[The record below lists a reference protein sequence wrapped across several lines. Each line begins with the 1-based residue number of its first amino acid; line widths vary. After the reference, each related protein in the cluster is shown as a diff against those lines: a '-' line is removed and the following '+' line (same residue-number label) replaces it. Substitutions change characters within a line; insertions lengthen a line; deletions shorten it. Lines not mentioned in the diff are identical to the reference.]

1 MTFPP
6 FVMARSFAPKQPR
19 NRISSSRIS
28 IIPLSILLFAL
39 LFMMQSPET
48 LANKTVVLLEV
59 DGSIG
64 PATQDYIHT
73 GIKHA
78 ASEHAECVIL
88 KLNTPGGFDRAMRD
102 IIKDIFASPL
112 PIVTYVA
119 PEGSRAASAGTY
131 ILYASHIA
139 AMAPATNV
147 GAATPVNLD
156 VMGAEQPKPK
166 ELSSEEKKVL
176 SDSVAYVKGLAHL
189 RHRNAEWAEK
199 AVKEAASLPSD
210 EALKLNVIDMVAQD
224 IPDLLKQM
232 NGRSVA
238 VQNQVKVLD
247 TENVKVEVWEPDWR
261 TRFLQVITD
270 PSIAYIL
277 LIIGIWGLFFE
288 FLNPGYV
295 LPGVAGTIALLLAL
309 YAFQLLPIHYSGL
322 ALIIAGMLFIA
333 SEIYIPSYGALGGG
347 GLIAFVIGSILLFD
361 LKGYAT
367 PWGLIIGMSVATVSF
382 FLLALGLALKARRR
396 KIVSGYEALSGRMA
410 IVQKDFKGLGWVK
423 VDGELWQ
430 ARSPLPLKKGQV
442 VEVVKCEGLELIVRP

>member
-1 MTFPP
+1 MCII
-6 FVMARSFAPKQPR
+6 SF
-19 NRISSSRIS
+19 
-28 IIPLSILLFAL
+28 SILLYAL
-39 LFMMQSPET
+39 LFVTQSPGA
-48 LANKTVVLLEV
+48 LASETVVLLEV

-64 PATQDYIHT
+64 PATHDYIHT
-73 GIKHA
+73 GIEHA
-78 ASEHAECVIL
+78 AAKHAECVIL

-112 PIVTYVA
+112 PFVTYVA

-156 VMGAEQPKPK
+156 VLGSEISKESKQREQST
-166 ELSSEEKKVL
+166 EQKKVL
-176 SDSVAYVKGLAHL
+176 SDSIAYLKGLAHL

-199 AVKEAASLPSD
+199 AVKEAASLQSD
-210 EALKLNVIDMVAQD
+210 EALKLSVIDIVAQN
-224 IPDLLKQM
+224 IPDLLKQL

-238 VQNQVKVLD
+238 VQNQVKVLH

-270 PSIAYIL
+270 PSIAYVL

-295 LPGVAGTIALLLAL
+295 LPGVAGTISLLIAL

-322 ALIIAGMLFIA
+322 ALIVAGILFIA
-333 SEIYIPSYGALGGG
+333 SELYIPSYGVLGGG
-347 GLIAFVIGSILLFD
+347 GLIAFIIGSILLFD

-367 PWGLIIGMSVATVSF
+367 PWGLIIGMSVATLS
-382 FLLALGLALKARRR
+382 FLLLVLGLALKARRR
-396 KIVSGYEALSGRMA
+396 KLVSGYEALSGRMA
-410 IVQKDFKGLGWVK
+410 IVQQDFKGLGWVK
-423 VDGELWQ
+423 VDGELWKAQ
-430 ARSPLPLKKGQV
+430 SPLPLKKGQV
-442 VEVVKCEGLELIVRP
+442 VEIIKCEGLELIVRP